1 MSSVEEPKS
10 PEAGAESSTECCGGA
25 MRDWC
30 ATAEKCAREEPL
42 KVTGIAFLAGLLCT
56 ILPVG
61 AILGMLVRLVLSLMR
76 PALLVLGV
84 MKVVEEIDK
93 RRE

>member
-1 MSSVEEPKS
+1 MDE
-10 PEAGAESSTECCGGA
+10 
-25 MRDWC
+25 WC

-42 KVTGIAFLAGLLCT
+42 KVTAMAFVTGLLCT

-61 AILGMLVRLVLSLMR
+61 AILGGIVRLALALVR